1 MDGSFAS
8 LIAKLIFTSKIFI
21 DLVHIIAKYFL
32 VDMAPPMGFSQGTA
46 AKNQTNNRHKNCDSA
61 DN

>member
-32 VDMAPPMGFSQGTA
+32 ADMAPPMGYISLYS
-46 AKNQTNNRHKNCDSA
+46 AKELLRKTKQATDIK
-61 DN
+61 